1 MRSPIITTGQA
12 LIKIRRYCA
21 LQERCQMEVRQKL
34 LSYGMAPD
42 DAESVICDLIVE
54 GYINET
60 RYATAFARGK
70 FNIKGW
76 GKHKITAYLKAK
88 GISTPCI
95 NIALREISDEQ
106 YACKLQATIN
116 KWLACHHEDNSA
128 LLRQKL
134 IRHLLSK
141 GYSMEDINAAMAC
154 PEEI

>member
-1 MRSPIITTGQA
+1 MPSPIITTGQA

-34 LSYGMAPD
+34 LSYGMQAD
-42 DAESVICDLIVE
+42 DVESVICDLIVE

-76 GKHKITAYLKAK
+76 GKHKITAFLKAK

-95 NIALREISDEQ
+95 KIALREISDEQ
-106 YACKLQATIN
+106 YAGKLQAAMN
-116 KWLACHHEDNSA
+116 KWLACHHENSPA

-141 GYSMEDINAAMAC
+141 GYSIKDINAAMAC
-154 PEEI
+154 PEDM